1 MVYLICQ
8 CLVLIGSQY
17 LFKDLC
23 EAFIFVSPPHP
34 RVLHPHIQLTA
45 DQKYLGK
52 KNSRKFQEAK
62 LQFAAHRPPFTL
74 Y

>member
-1 MVYLICQ
+1 MVHLVCQ
-8 CLVLIGSQY
+8 CLVIIGSQY

-23 EAFIFVSPPHP
+23 EGFIFVSPPYP

-52 KNSRKFQEAK
+52 KFPENFKKQNFN
-62 LQFAAHRPPFTL
+62 LLCTGHHL
-74 Y
+74 H